1 MTDDSMPA
9 GPTIFVVDD
18 DANFRNA
25 ISRLLRA
32 GGYAVQTSNSAA
44 EFLQSARTNGPG
56 CVLLDLQMPGPSGLD
71 LQSALARSEN
81 PLPIIFL
88 TGHGDIPTSVYAM
101 RAGADDFLTKPVKKE
116 VLFAAIERALARDA
130 QEREQRARRRELRAR
145 FDALTPREREVLAH
159 VLRGQLNKQIAG
171 DLDASERTI
180 KAHRA
185 NLMAKLQVQS
195 VAELAH
201 LAHEA
206 GLVVVI
212 SNQLSVVTDYLIT
225 DYLIT
230 DYCPPLFPAPPYCT
244 KGQDPYCTQGQ

>member
-1 MTDDSMPA
+1 MTDNSMPP

-88 TGHGDIPTSVYAM
+88 TGYGDIPTSVYAM

-116 VLFAAIERALARDA
+116 ILFPAIDRALARDA

-145 FDALTPREREVLAH
+145 FDTLTPREREVLTH

-171 DLDASERTI
+171 GLDASERTI

-195 VAELAH
+195 VAELLH

-206 GLVVVI
+206 GFI
-212 SNQLSVVTDYLIT
+212 SNQ
-225 DYLIT
+225 
-230 DYCPPLFPAPPYCT
+230 
-244 KGQDPYCTQGQ
+244 

>member
-1 MTDDSMPA
+1 MTDYSMPA

-18 DANFRNA
+18 DANFRTA

-32 GGYAVQTSNSAA
+32 GGYVVQTSKSAA

-71 LQSALARSEN
+71 LQSALARSDN
-81 PLPIIFL
+81 PLPIVFL
-88 TGHGDIPTSVYAM
+88 TGHGDIPSSVYAM
-101 RAGADDFLTKPVKKE
+101 RAGAEDFLTKPVKKE
-116 VLFAAIERALARDA
+116 ILFAAIERALARNS

-145 FDALTPREREVLAH
+145 FDALTPRECEVLEH
-159 VLRGQLNKQIAG
+159 VLRGQMNKQIAG

-195 VAELAH
+195 VAELLH

-206 GLVVVI
+206 GFI
-212 SNQLSVVTDYLIT
+212 SNQ
-225 DYLIT
+225 
-230 DYCPPLFPAPPYCT
+230 
-244 KGQDPYCTQGQ
+244 